1 MPKLDKVLIT
11 GSSKGLGKSLAKYFF
26 EKGHEIILHGTEEK
40 TLKKIKLS
48 MSSDSSID
56 YYACDLNNYQEILG
70 LSEYAKS
77 KKTNLLIN
85 NAGMHCAN
93 KDFLDLNIN
102 YINKI
107 IDINLKAPILL
118 THSMIAFLNG
128 IININSMSGIETK
141 KLRSLYASTKWGL
154 KGFSGCLKKEYD
166 KINILDVYPSS
177 IKTNSTIIN
186 GMEIS
191 YVVDSIYNNY
201 YKNIN
206 ELILDGRKENV

>member
-1 MPKLDKVLIT
+1 MIT
-11 GSSKGLGKSLAKYFF
+11 
-26 EKGHEIILHGTEEK
+26 
-40 TLKKIKLS
+40 
-48 MSSDSSID
+48 
-56 YYACDLNNYQEILG
+56 
-70 LSEYAKS
+70 
-77 KKTNLLIN
+77 
-85 NAGMHCAN
+85 
-93 KDFLDLNIN
+93 
-102 YINKI
+102 
-107 IDINLKAPILL
+107 
-118 THSMIAFLNG
+118 FLNG